1 MATSLL
7 TKYQNRRKE
16 SHLGHMY
23 RSSRHRAGQRH
34 SAYQQ
39 AYKHLRGEGGL
50 QDKYSKAKDY
60 AKSTQ
65 EAMENW
71 QTEFDA
77 TDVAK
82 GMQDVMSRWGGFGL
96 TPSMGSSNL
105 ERMIRKVKLPD
116 GSPYGTLG
124 EAMVDLD
131 ELKKEYDHSLT
142 RTYSKIVDRGL
153 SALEKMFT
161 DPRKWYKSVDTTAE
175 ERQKRKDAWESF
187 RDQEIFEGYTLGNI
201 GTDITNWG
209 SFKSSKTYKDYFKG
223 MTARTKADAE
233 ADKTVGSYEGK
244 TGLLQQGIDAEK
256 RMFSLW
262 NTAKSDMMRM
272 QSMYHGARQRSARKG
287 TSKGGTQKKSSILL
301 GYN

>member
-50 QDKYSKAKDY
+50 QDKYGKAKDY

-71 QTEFDA
+71 QTEFDE

-96 TPSMGSSNL
+96 TPNMGSKNFEKTVRGL
-105 ERMIRKVKLPD
+105 GFGEGLN
-116 GSPYGTLG
+116 TL
-124 EAMVDLD
+124 AA
-131 ELKKEYDHSLT
+131 LKKEYDHSLT
-142 RTYSKIVDRGL
+142 RTYSGVREKDL
-153 SALEKMFT
+153 DWYEKMFM
-161 DPRKWYKSVDTTAE
+161 DPRDWYESYDTTAE

-187 RDQEIFEGYTLGNI
+187 RDIDLTDKDGKSLGI
-201 GTDITNWG
+201 TYGQIQGDITNWG
-209 SFKSSKTYKDYFKG
+209 AFKSSKTYKDYFKG
-223 MTARTKADAE
+223 MTARTKADAA
-233 ADKTVGSYEGK
+233 ADKTVGSYEGE

-262 NTAKSDMMRM
+262 NTAKSDMVRM
-272 QSMYHGARQRSARKG
+272 QSMYHGARQRSARRG

-301 GYN
+301 GYA